1 MPGPLQAVDGSF
13 ARDTVDEFVRGVVG
27 ALPEV
32 VSGLL
37 FVSLAYV
44 AIKVALSLLRATLDR
59 IYPAEQDLVV
69 ELFVT
74 VVGVFLWF
82 GAALS
87 LLKILGMGDV
97 AASLG
102 TATGFVALG
111 VSYALSNM
119 IADTVAGVYLLRDPD
134 YNLGDTVTAAGE
146 TGVVRD
152 IGLRKTR
159 IEREDGDLVIV
170 ANSKV
175 DAGWVWQ
182 APVDESEA
190 ADDEAEPAPERAD
203 ETAADGADTLVANT
217 VVSDTIYA
225 DEVVADSVVDADDA
239 DDADGSEV
247 RRTESETETADQSA
261 VGTGGE
267 ASGVG
272 AEGDDD
278 ASGPDR
284 RDDAPDD
291 RTEERTDDSA

>member
-1 MPGPLQAVDGSF
+1 MSVPLQAVDG
-13 ARDTVDEFVRGVVG
+13 ALVRTTVDEFVRGVVG

-37 FVSLAYV
+37 FVVLAYV
-44 AIKVALSLLRATLDR
+44 GIKVVVSVLRATLDR
-59 IYPAEQDLVV
+59 VYPGEQDLVV

-74 VVGVFLWF
+74 IVGVFLWF
-82 GAALS
+82 GVALT

-102 TATGFVALG
+102 TAAGFIALG

-134 YNLGDTVTAAGE
+134 YNLGDSVTAADE

-159 IEREDGDLVIV
+159 IERDNGDLVII

-175 DAGWVWQ
+175 DAGWVRETP
-182 APVDESEA
+182 AAESEEG
-190 ADDEAEPAPERAD
+190 DGEAPAPEPAAESGAD
-203 ETAADGADTLVANT
+203 DADTLVASK
-217 VVSDTIYA
+217 VVSDRVYA
-225 DEVVADSVVDADDA
+225 DEVVTDSVVGAGGTDASRDESPVDA
-239 DDADGSEV
+239 PD
-247 RRTESETETADQSA
+247 
-261 VGTGGE
+261 
-267 ASGVG
+267 
-272 AEGDDD
+272 DDD

-284 RDDAPDD
+284 RNDAPDD
-291 RTEERTDDSA
+291 RTDDDSA

>member
-1 MPGPLQAVDGSF
+1 MSVPLQAVDG
-13 ARDTVDEFVRGVVG
+13 ALVRNTVDEFVRGVVG

-44 AIKVALSLLRATLDR
+44 SIRLILAALRATLDR
-59 IYPAEQDLVV
+59 IYPAEQDLVA

-82 GAALS
+82 GAGLT

-111 VSYALSNM
+111 VSYALSNT

-134 YNLGDTVTAAGE
+134 YSLGDVVTAAGE

-159 IEREDGDLVIV
+159 IERDDGDVVII

-175 DAGWVWQ
+175 DAGWVKE
-182 APVDESEA
+182 APAAESEETA
-190 ADDEAEPAPERAD
+190 EAEEPAETPPEAD
-203 ETAADGADTLVANT
+203 AEVAAG
-217 VVSDTIYA
+217 
-225 DEVVADSVVDADDA
+225 
-239 DDADGSEV
+239 
-247 RRTESETETADQSA
+247 R
-261 VGTGGE
+261 
-267 ASGVG
+267 
-272 AEGDDD
+272 DDD
-278 ASGPDR
+278 VSGPDR

-291 RTEERTDDSA
+291 RTDDEST